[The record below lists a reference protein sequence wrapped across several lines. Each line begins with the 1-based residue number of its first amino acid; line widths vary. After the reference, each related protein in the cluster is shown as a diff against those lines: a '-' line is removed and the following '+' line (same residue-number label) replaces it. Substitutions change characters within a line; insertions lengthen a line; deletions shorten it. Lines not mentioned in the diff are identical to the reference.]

1 MLRGDTVREMKGF
14 NLTSLAKRGAGS
26 RCNELRAWTCR
37 RCLSQSKTSR
47 VGNQTQFRGYAQN
60 NHNSKSGSRK
70 GNANGD
76 GYTDSGRPRKKVRVL
91 TAAALGGV
99 GASTL
104 AFGDDVKHAF
114 GAVERSGRVAST
126 LAVCINE

>member
-1 MLRGDTVREMKGF
+1 MKGF
-14 NLTSLAKRGAGS
+14 NLTSLAKGGAGS
-26 RCNELRAWTCR
+26 RYNGLSAWTCR
-37 RCLSQSKTSR
+37 RCLSQTKSSR
-47 VGNQTQFRGYAQN
+47 PGNQTQFKGCAQKS
-60 NHNSKSGSRK
+60 HSSNSWNRK
-70 GNANGD
+70 GNANGK
-76 GYTDSGRPRKKVRVL
+76 GHTDSGRPRKKVRVL